1 VGIVIFYIFATYLR
15 ERHFNKTNKPMKNMV
30 NILMNAV
37 LVALLWDDAEEVR
50 KVGNRGGTGI

>member
-1 VGIVIFYIFATYLR
+1 
-15 ERHFNKTNKPMKNMV
+15 MKNMV

-37 LVALLWDDAEEVR
+37 LVALLWVDDAEEVC